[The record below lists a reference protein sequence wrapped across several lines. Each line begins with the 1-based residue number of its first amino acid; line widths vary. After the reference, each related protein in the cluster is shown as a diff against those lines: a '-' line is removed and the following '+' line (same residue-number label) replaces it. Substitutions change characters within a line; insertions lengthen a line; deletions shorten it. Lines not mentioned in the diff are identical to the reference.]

1 MNATQRRLEGKV
13 ALIVGAG
20 QTPGPK
26 MGNGRAT
33 ALLFAREGAQVLAAD
48 QNIASAEET
57 VALIQSEGGS
67 AAAVETDV
75 TDESSIQRAVHD
87 CTQRWNRLDILHN
100 NVGISVAGGDAPVTE
115 ITVEAFDRI
124 MAVNLRS
131 VVLACKHAL
140 PIMRDQG
147 SGVILTISSIAA
159 LVILYSSA
167 QAGSIRIGTEG
178 AYPPWNAK
186 DESGKLI
193 GFEVE
198 LAGWLC
204 IYMKADCT
212 LVEQDWDGMIPGLIM
227 RKYDAI
233 MAGMSITDERMKT
246 INFSQGYADE
256 VASLAVMK
264 GSSLEGM
271 DTPKAINLS
280 TGGGAAKKALK
291 TLTAALAGKT
301 IGVQTATIHQNFL
314 ESGDV
319 GNVKVR
325 TYKTQDEVNL
335 DLAAGRIDAALA
347 AAVAFTDY
355 AEKSGKPVVL
365 VGPTFSGGAF
375 GNGVGVGIRKA
386 DTQLL
391 EDFNKAIDSARKSG
405 KISELAIRWF
415 GFDASM

>member
-1 MNATQRRLEGKV
+1 
-13 ALIVGAG
+13 
-20 QTPGPK
+20 
-26 MGNGRAT
+26 
-33 ALLFAREGAQVLAAD
+33 LLSTSVLAD
-48 QNIASAEET
+48 KI
-57 VALIQSEGGS
+57 
-67 AAAVETDV
+67 
-75 TDESSIQRAVHD
+75 
-87 CTQRWNRLDILHN
+87 
-100 NVGISVAGGDAPVTE
+100 
-115 ITVEAFDRI
+115 
-124 MAVNLRS
+124 
-131 VVLACKHAL
+131 K
-140 PIMRDQG
+140 
-147 SGVILTISSIAA
+147 
-159 LVILYSSA
+159 
-167 QAGSIRIGTEG
+167 IGTEG

-193 GFEVE
+193 GFEIE
-198 LAGWLC
+198 LANFLC
-204 IYMKADCT
+204 IYMKHECT
-212 LVEQDWDGMIPGLIM
+212 IVEQDWDGMIPALVM
-227 RKYDAI
+227 RKFDAI

-280 TGGGAAKKALK
+280 TGGSAVNDALE
-291 TLTAALAGKT
+291 TLTAALTGKT

-319 GNVKVR
+319 GKVNIR

-355 AEKSGKPVVL
+355 AEKSGKDVVL
-365 VGPTFSGGAF
+365 VGPTFAGGAF
-375 GNGVGVGIRKA
+375 GNGVGVGIRKGDNSSA
-386 DTQLL
+386 QGKKDAKLL
-391 EDFNKAIDSARKSG
+391 KDFNKAINTARKNG